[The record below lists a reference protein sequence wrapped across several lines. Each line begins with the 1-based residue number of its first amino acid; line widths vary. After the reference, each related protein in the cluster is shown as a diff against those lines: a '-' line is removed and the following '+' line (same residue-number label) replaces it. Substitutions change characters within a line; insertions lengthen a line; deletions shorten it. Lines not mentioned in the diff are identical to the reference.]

1 MSFYKE
7 ILPFVE
13 YIHSIR
19 RLEAYLSF
27 DMKFPVKWSIPKS
40 IVDEGKIIG
49 FEVEDQNSKGITF
62 VTPINELEVS
72 TILVKIGKIIK
83 LNKERELKERAL
95 KEKELEEKE
104 RKLKEKERKLKEKEK
119 EIKERLFKQTV
130 EQLKQTFEK
139 TDLDKL
145 QNLYFDFEDEDVDTE
160 LDGELDNDFED
171 ELSINQRIKLG
182 DEQDRQES
190 TTTELV

>member
-19 RLEAYLSF
+19 KLESYLSF

-40 IVDEGKIIG
+40 IIDEGKIIG

-62 VTPINELEVS
+62 VTPINESEVS

-83 LNKERELKERAL
+83 LNKERELKER
-95 KEKELEEKE
+95 
-104 RKLKEKERKLKEKEK
+104 
-119 EIKERLFKQTV
+119 LFKQTV

-145 QNLYFDFEDEDVDTE
+145 KNLYFDFDDTE
-160 LDGELDNDFED
+160 LDTDLDNDTNLDLGNE
-171 ELSINQRIKLG
+171 SIIDQQIKIE
-182 DEQDRQES
+182 DEQDRHES
-190 TTTELV
+190 TTIELVNQ

>member
-7 ILPFVE
+7 IIPFVE

-19 RLEAYLSF
+19 KLESYLSF

-40 IVDEGKIIG
+40 IIDEGKIIG

-83 LNKERELKERAL
+83 LNKERELKER
-95 KEKELEEKE
+95 
-104 RKLKEKERKLKEKEK
+104 
-119 EIKERLFKQTV
+119 LFKQTV

-145 QNLYFDFEDEDVDTE
+145 QNLYFDFDEEIDTDLGGD
-160 LDGELDNDFED
+160 LDD
-171 ELSINQRIKLG
+171 EINENQQITLE
-182 DEQDRQES
+182 DEQDRQEPA
-190 TTTELV
+190 TTELVN

>member
-19 RLEAYLSF
+19 KLESYLSF

-40 IVDEGKIIG
+40 IIDEGKIIG

-62 VTPINELEVS
+62 VTPINESEVS

-83 LNKERELKERAL
+83 LNKERELKER
-95 KEKELEEKE
+95 
-104 RKLKEKERKLKEKEK
+104 
-119 EIKERLFKQTV
+119 LFKQTV

-145 QNLYFDFEDEDVDTE
+145 KNLYFDFDDTE
-160 LDGELDNDFED
+160 LDTDLDDDTNLDLGNE
-171 ELSINQRIKLG
+171 SIIDQQIKIE
-182 DEQDRQES
+182 DEQDRHES
-190 TTTELV
+190 TTIELVNQ